1 MIKYF
6 MRPDSNEPHA
16 YSYVVGEDTDYLWD
30 SETCIEVDPQPTI
43 NHIYNMISEAWEL
56 SEVAYMSDLRSKRD
70 LELVRVDRYVLSD
83 YPITEEN
90 RAILVVYRQALRDA
104 PNQEL
109 LVNRVL
115 PECPQ
120 VCQ

>member
-1 MIKYF
+1 

>member
-1 MIKYF
+1 
-6 MRPDSNEPHA
+6 
-16 YSYVVGEDTDYLWD
+16 
-30 SETCIEVDPQPTI
+30 
-43 NHIYNMISEAWEL
+43 
-56 SEVAYMSDLRSKRD
+56 MSDLRSKRD